1 MVTNNTDLVEKGAEC
16 LGNLAETGG
25 PITAQANDDT
35 LQLAIKWLS
44 DDPNPKSSKIE
55 KYSAVLVLREYAKKL
70 PIITFN
76 KLFDGKAYELVFIA
90 CKDHRENVR
99 ITAAECMNYC
109 IRQITDGDRQRNK
122 SN

>member
-90 CKDHRENVR
+90 
-99 ITAAECMNYC
+99 
-109 IRQITDGDRQRNK
+109 
-122 SN
+122 